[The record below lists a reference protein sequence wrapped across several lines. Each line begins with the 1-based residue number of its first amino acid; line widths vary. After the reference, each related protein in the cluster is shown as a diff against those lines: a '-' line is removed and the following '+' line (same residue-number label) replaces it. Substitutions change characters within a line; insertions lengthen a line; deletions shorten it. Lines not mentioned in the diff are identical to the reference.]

1 MVLVIYLGYNLL
13 RAKYQNERNQAGG
26 SYKIHE
32 DALKRLED
40 LPIPELNLEDSKNK
54 KNKKNT
60 EQLKHT
66 PVPFSEEF
74 YCTNHP
80 EEMSSGTCDICEKA
94 FCAHCLKNHKNL
106 HFCPEH
112 LQIFLTSK
120 WDVVTTVKTNPEE
133 TTEGV
138 HLYQVKNDLW
148 KEGIPSYL
156 ETQYK
161 INIENDFIESFV
173 ALYARLG
180 DIELVKTRL

>member
-1 MVLVIYLGYNLL
+1 MVIILFLGYKLL
-13 RAKYQNERNQAGG
+13 RAKNHNEKNDGP

-32 DALKRLED
+32 DALKRLEG
-40 LPIPELNLEDSKNK
+40 LPVPEIKNPKARVKLEMP
-54 KNKKNT
+54 
-60 EQLKHT
+60 ET
-66 PVPFSEEF
+66 PVPIREEF
-74 YCTNHP
+74 YCLNHP
-80 EEMSSGTCDICEKA
+80 EEMSSGVCDICEKA

-112 LQIFLTSK
+112 LQIFLTAK

-138 HLYQVKNDLW
+138 RLYHVKHDLW
-148 KEGIPSYL
+148 KDGIPSYL

-173 ALYARLG
+173 ALYARIN
-180 DIELVKTRL
+180 DIEVAKARL